1 MIKLISLF
9 IGLTL
14 LSGCFLDV
22 VRECPPVEF
31 GGSEVPGISPS
42 LLFIGDTHL
51 AQTEMSQYFPN
62 HSYNYSYG
70 SFKVSDIA
78 SVTMSLTADIYPDI
92 CIISAGTNDLI
103 SGTTTSDY
111 IYYMG
116 KIIDEMLLKVAAG
129 NIYITSVA
137 PTTTLKTDEYNL
149 ALELL
154 CLSKGVNYI
163 YLDYM
168 AIVFPVSD
176 AGYLKPYLTLDGV
189 NLDIHG
195 RGVMMQDIIKAL
207 P

>member
-22 VRECPPVEF
+22 VRESPPVEF

-42 LLFIGDTHL
+42 LLCIGDMHL

-62 HSYNYSYG
+62 HSYNYAYG
-70 SFKVSDIA
+70 SFNVSDIA
-78 SVTMSLTADIYPDI
+78 SVTMSLTVDIYPDI

-116 KIIDEMLLKVAAG
+116 EIIDKMLLKVAAG
-129 NIYITSVA
+129 DIYITSVV
-137 PTTTLKTDEYNL
+137 PTTTQNADDYNL
-149 ALELL
+149 VLELL

-163 YLDYM
+163 HLDYLEIPAPLPNTGCLRLFLAYDEINLNM
-168 AIVFPVSD
+168 RGRDV
-176 AGYLKPYLTLDGV
+176 LV
-189 NLDIHG
+189 NH
-195 RGVMMQDIIKAL
+195 IKWVL